1 MDFDEIEKELKDN
14 VMSSM
19 KQNHNLLEEN
29 IKLKKKQEDDN
40 TKFDKLLSAIDD
52 KMTQMVDALNE
63 IKNKESVINTTVVQ
77 NGSKTEVKREEK
89 DIPRM
94 FIPTPDIK
102 GMKTSVSDIKKK
114 IRKSNLGSAVDKL
127 TELQDK

>member
-1 MDFDEIEKELKDN
+1 MDFNEIEEEIKGDS
-14 VMSSM
+14 MSSM

-29 IKLKKKQEDDN
+29 IKLKKKQEEDN
-40 TKFDKLLSAIDD
+40 SKFDKLLFTIND
-52 KMTQMVDALNE
+52 KMSQMVDVLNE
-63 IKNKESVINTTVVQ
+63 IKNKESIINTTVVQ
-77 NGSKTEVKREEK
+77 NGSKGEVKPEEK

-94 FIPTPDIK
+94 FIPSSDIK